1 MSSSL
6 DTNNIPLSEQFQIP
20 IEIWYKEGKCK
31 IDTLNTQIYV
41 YPLFW
46 PDTDISINSG
56 GNKLDLIVR
65 TS

>member
-1 MSSSL
+1 MSNSL
-6 DTNNIPLSEQFQIP
+6 DTNNIPLSEQFQNP
-20 IEIWYKEGKCK
+20 IKKLHKEGKCK

-41 YPLFW
+41 HLLFW
-46 PDTDISINSG
+46 PDTDISIKSG